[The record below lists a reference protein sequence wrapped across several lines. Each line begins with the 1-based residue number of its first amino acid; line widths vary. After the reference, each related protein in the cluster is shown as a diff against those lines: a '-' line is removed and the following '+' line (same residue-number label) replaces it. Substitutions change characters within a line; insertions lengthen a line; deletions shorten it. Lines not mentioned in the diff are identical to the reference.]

1 MGYMTF
7 VKRIVANLF
16 KPPVTSSYPLQP
28 RTPLP
33 IDRGHIVNQWE
44 KCILCGACERAC
56 PSGAIRID
64 RKNRKWIINPYACVQ
79 CGACVEQCPMKCLA
93 MEGMYTE
100 PSTEKSEIVHT
111 PPPPKPRRGPAAR
124 PPAEKEIK
132 AEENIREEISMDAAA
147 ENAEEV
153 LPAAHPQPESEPG
166 KTEAPKE
173 KAVPAEMPKT
183 VVTEEELK
191 KAPVINDVSECVLCG
206 MCLRGCV
213 GGALEIDRKNRTWT
227 IDPAACVQCGVC
239 VEHCPKQCLSL
250 NEAYTF
256 TADGDSP
263 EPVTFHL
270 PERTR
275 PALRTAAADRVAAE
289 EEKQEEPAKTE
300 PPEGTPAGKETAEKE
315 MEKIPVINDVSECIL
330 CGKCTGGCPG
340 SALEIDRVNRTWSID
355 PAACVQCGICVE
367 NCPKQCLSMNKEYVL
382 GADDDIPEPISFAL
396 PERKRPSQGKPAV
409 KPDA

>member
-44 KCILCGACERAC
+44 KCILCGVCERAC

-124 PPAEKEIK
+124 PPAEIK
-132 AEENIREEISMDAAA
+132 AEENTRKEISMDAAA
-147 ENAEEV
+147 RNAKEV
-153 LPAAHPQPESEPG
+153 SPVVQP
-166 KTEAPKE
+166 KTESGKKE
-173 KAVPAEMPKT
+173 AAKGKAVPAEIPKT
-183 VVTEEELK
+183 MVTEEELK
-191 KAPVINDVSECVLCG
+191 KAPVINDVSKCVLCG

-213 GGALEIDRKNRTWT
+213 GGALEIDRKKRTWT

-256 TADGDSP
+256 TADGNSP
-263 EPVTFHL
+263 EPVSFH
-270 PERTR
+270 
-275 PALRTAAADRVAAE
+275 
-289 EEKQEEPAKTE
+289 
-300 PPEGTPAGKETAEKE
+300 
-315 MEKIPVINDVSECIL
+315 
-330 CGKCTGGCPG
+330 
-340 SALEIDRVNRTWSID
+340 
-355 PAACVQCGICVE
+355 
-367 NCPKQCLSMNKEYVL
+367 
-382 GADDDIPEPISFAL
+382 L
-396 PERKRPSQGKPAV
+396 PERKRPSSGKPAV